1 MHSPFDL
8 LALLLVLSAG
18 LATLNFHVLK
28 WPVTVGL
35 LAGACLGTVC
45 LIGLDAVLPGLG
57 SKAMVRGI
65 VASIDFPATLLRG
78 FLAFLLFAG
87 ALAVNSADL
96 FARKWTI
103 LALATLGTVLST
115 GLIGGALLLV
125 SRQLGLALPL
135 SWCLVFGALISPT
148 DPVSVLDVL
157 RRVGM
162 PAKLQAIVAGESLF
176 NDGVGV
182 VLFTLMLA
190 YAVPG
195 VAADTGVVPGVIHVA
210 MLFVVQAAGG
220 ALVGLV
226 LAYLAVRV
234 MRGVDDAGV
243 ELFISLALAAGSYS
257 LAGALG
263 TSGPIAAV
271 ASGILVGHLGMDSA
285 MSEASRTYLSM
296 FWRVVEEIL
305 NALLFLLIG
314 LEIAAI
320 DLDARFILAM
330 LVMIPIVLAARWLSV
345 AASAWPLNMRL
356 RARGPLLI
364 LTWGGL
370 RGGLSVAMALSL
382 PDGPAKAPILT
393 MAYGIVVFT
402 IVVQGL
408 TLAGLAR
415 RVL

>member
-35 LAGACLGTVC
+35 LAGACAGTVC
-45 LIGLDAVLPGLG
+45 LIALDAVLPGLG

-103 LALATLGTVLST
+103 LALATLGTLLST

-125 SRQLGLALPL
+125 SRLLGLALPL

-162 PAKLQAIVAGESLF
+162 PPTLQAVVAGESLF

-195 VAADTGVVPGVIHVA
+195 EAAETGVAHVA
-210 MLFVVQAAGG
+210 MLFVVQGAGG
-220 ALVGLV
+220 ALVGLG

-257 LAGALG
+257 LAGRLG
-263 TSGPIAAV
+263 TSGPIAVV
-271 ASGILVGHLGMDSA
+271 AAGILVGNLGMDSA
-285 MSEASRTYLSM
+285 MSQASRAYLSM
-296 FWRVVEEIL
+296 FWRLVEEIL
-305 NALLFLLIG
+305 NALLFLMIG

-320 DLDARFILAM
+320 DLDARFFLAM
-330 LVMIPIVLAARWLSV
+330 LVMIPIVLLARWLSV

-356 RARGPLLI
+356 RTRGPLLI

-382 PDGPAKAPILT
+382 PEGPAKAPILT
-393 MAYGIVVFT
+393 IAYGIVVFT

-408 TLAGLAR
+408 TLAALAR
-415 RVL
+415 RVLR